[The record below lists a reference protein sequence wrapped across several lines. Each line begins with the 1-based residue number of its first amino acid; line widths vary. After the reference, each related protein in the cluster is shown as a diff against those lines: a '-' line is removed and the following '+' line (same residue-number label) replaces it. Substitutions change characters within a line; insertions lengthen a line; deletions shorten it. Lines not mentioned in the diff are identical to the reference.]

1 MLHVTTDPLFLNQSA
16 WAMRW
21 RDRRASESYAAQAL
35 VDAGSTE
42 RGYREAGRALR
53 TLAWQAKWRGDLTK
67 SLDYCTRALGFLEKT
82 GGWIEMADVYSILG
96 VIHIGHM
103 RMDLAEEAVGH
114 GYACLEQQDCID
126 ARVDLMTTEAFV
138 HIHQNRVEPA
148 FSVLDQ
154 AENLAEGMQV
164 SRLPQNFARL
174 LMYCGDHADAE
185 AYSLRGIEICKK
197 AGNRVVLPYMH
208 EILGNALTARADWT
222 VAKQVFHAGIDAAHA
237 DGDLRAKCQ
246 LFQRMGHLL
255 LKTGAYEE
263 ACDALQYGARIAQ
276 VLGYHLVEARVQR
289 ELAEV
294 HEAMGDTEA
303 ALAAMKA
310 VDRIERARRT

>member
-1 MLHVTTDPLFLNQSA
+1 
-16 WAMRW
+16 MRW
-21 RDRRASESYAAQAL
+21 RDCRASESYAAQAL
-35 VDAGSTE
+35 VDAGSAE

-67 SLDYCTRALGFLEKT
+67 SMNYCTRALDFLEKS
-82 GGWIEMADVYSILG
+82 GGWVEMSEVYSILG
-96 VIHIGHM
+96 VIHIGHV
-103 RMDLAEEAVGH
+103 RMDLSEDAVTA
-114 GYACLEQQDCID
+114 GYTCLEHQDCID

-138 HIHQNRVEPA
+138 HIQQNRVECG
-148 FSVLDQ
+148 FHTLEQ
-154 AENLAEGMQV
+154 AEKLAEGMQIT
-164 SRLPQNFARL
+164 RLPQNFARL

-185 AYSLRGIEICKK
+185 AYSMRGIEICKK

-208 EILGNALTARADWT
+208 EILGNALTERADWSA
-222 VAKQVFHAGIDAAHA
+222 AKQVFRAGIDAAHS

-263 ACDALQYGARIAQ
+263 ARDALRYAARIAQ
-276 VLGYHLVEARVQR
+276 VLGYHLVEVQVQR

-294 HEAMGDTEA
+294 HEAMGDTQA
-303 ALAAMKA
+303 ALAAMNA
-310 VDRIERARRT
+310 VDRIERTRRG